1 MFNNFLRKR
10 ERITKNTNNQS
21 ERQREREREMKNMH
35 SLIHFICNSIP
46 VVLIVVVAVFIVLH
60 KWKLIRENVMFSVFY
75 LQWRRAKIECKSNR
89 IELPEKPHKTR
100 DSKERRKEW
109 EGALLCEWDASR
121 MCTIQT
127 STRCNS
133 EKLPGAMKN
142 LWKNV
147 QLSRS
152 TTTKARTFKAAH
164 AHSHSRPQPHPHIR
178 AHIRTRCG
186 ASGAERATKTS
197 VENHIDWA
205 SFALSSY
212 TSFSLSPASA
222 IASMCASRTNTSEKK
237 QRETDSWCFSHLF
250 AVFFYALLGLS
261 SLPGGWGEQHPAT
274 ADEGESEKHALQQS
288 HCW

>member
-1 MFNNFLRKR
+1 MFNNFLRKQ
-10 ERITKNTNNQS
+10 ERITKKYSQS
-21 ERQREREREMKNMH
+21 KWETERLREMKNMH

-46 VVLIVVVAVFIVLH
+46 VVLIVVVAVSIVLH

-75 LQWRRAKIECKSNR
+75 LQWRTAKIECKSNR
-89 IELPEKPHKTR
+89 IELPEKPHRTR
-100 DSKERRKEW
+100 DSKGRRTARESEW
-109 EGALLCEWDASR
+109 DSALLCEWDASR

-133 EKLPGAMKN
+133 EKLPDAMKN

-152 TTTKARTFKAAH
+152 TTTKARTLKAAH
-164 AHSHSRPQPHPHIR
+164 AHSHSHPHIR
-178 AHIRTRCG
+178 AHIRTRSG
-186 ASGAERATKTS
+186 ARGAERATKTS
-197 VENHIDWA
+197 VENRTDWA

-212 TSFSLSPASA
+212 TSSSLSPASA